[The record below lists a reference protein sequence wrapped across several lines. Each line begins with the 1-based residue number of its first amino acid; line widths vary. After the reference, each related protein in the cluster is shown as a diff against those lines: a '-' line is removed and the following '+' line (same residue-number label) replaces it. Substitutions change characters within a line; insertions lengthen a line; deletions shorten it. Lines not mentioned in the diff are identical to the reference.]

1 MNRDEKNTK
10 RLQSN
15 SANTL
20 LGERRLVNN
29 NIAAAIKAAVEID
42 KVAKKSHAA
51 VKITERGF
59 ITFSSI
65 GSSVAGSLNQ
75 D

>member
-42 KVAKKSHAA
+42 KVAKKSHA
-51 VKITERGF
+51 
-59 ITFSSI
+59 
-65 GSSVAGSLNQ
+65 Q
-75 D
+75 